1 MLRTSGTVL
10 VGLAA
15 AASAFLISQSA
26 IAADFPKKPVTF
38 VVPFGVGG
46 AYDTIARKLAQ
57 RWEKE
62 LGQPVVIKS
71 LPGSGG
77 RRGSLEIYRSKP
89 DGYTIGF
96 AHYVPFLADEFLA
109 RKKPALDLR
118 KLVVIYKIA
127 HGPNYIFVR
136 KGSPFKS
143 VHDFAKAGRSI
154 KFASTGVGAIT
165 WTEANALAGIL
176 KFPLSFVLG
185 YSKLGDAAVA
195 VAKGDAEAG
204 LGGVA
209 HFKGVKD
216 DVRPLMFFG
225 AARDEN
231 YPDVPSAGELG
242 LKKLTALGSP
252 RIIVAPPGTPKG
264 PVGVFREAVKR
275 AAADP
280 EFKSWAKKSGFY
292 LKPQGPKKAWE
303 ELEEQG
309 RVFASL
315 ADAVAAAQKGKK
327 K

>member
-1 MLRTSGTVL
+1 MLEKSRKIFL
-10 VGLAA
+10 GLAPA
-15 AASAFLISQSA
+15 ALAFTFAHATS
-26 IAADFPKKPVTF
+26 AADFPTKPITF
-38 VVPFGVGG
+38 IVPFGVGG
-46 AYDTIARKLAQ
+46 SYDTIARKLAQ

-62 LGQPVVIKS
+62 LGQPVVVKS

-77 RRGSLEIYRSKP
+77 RRGSLQIFRSKA

-109 RKKPALDLR
+109 RKKPQLDL
-118 KLVVIYKIA
+118 KKFEMIYKIA

-136 KGSPFKS
+136 KDLPFKS
-143 VHDFAKAGRSI
+143 VHDLAKAGRAI

-204 LGGVA
+204 LGTVS

-225 AARDEN
+225 SERDPN

-242 LKKLTALGSP
+242 LKRLTALGSP

-264 PVGVFREAVKR
+264 PVEVVRNAIKR
-275 AAADP
+275 AAADK
-280 EFKSWAKKSGFY
+280 EFRDWMRKSGFY
-292 LKPQGPKKAWE
+292 LKAQGPKEAWE

-309 RVFASL
+309 QVFASL